1 MEENKVITEEF
12 VENAVQKAYD
22 NLTTAAADMD
32 KAVALQKATE
42 TAVSAT
48 TSNVNVGKTVLV
60 GVGGLVT
67 GGIAGYCLDHWGIPA
82 IKKGLA
88 KHKAKKAAK
97 KAEKEQKKAAKAKKP
112 AAQEE
117 KPAPAPANQEGDGI
131 DPRDID
137 TKID

>member
-1 MEENKVITEEF
+1 MEENNVITEGI
-12 VENAVQKAYD
+12 VENAVQKACES
-22 NLTTAAADMD
+22 LTTTADTT
-32 KAVALQKATE
+32 VALQKATE

-67 GGIAGYCLDHWGIPA
+67 GGIAGYCIDHWAIPA
-82 IKKGLA
+82 IKKGWA
-88 KHKAKKAAK
+88 NHKAKKAAK
-97 KAEKEQKKAAKAKKP
+97 KAEKEQKKAAKDKKP
-112 AAQEE
+112 AAQAE
-117 KPAPAPANQEGDGI
+117 KPAPAPANQEDEGI